1 VASGQGQIKASGIT
15 IGALEVSSDG
25 VLEFDMRGGKFPRA
39 NLREGTDGLTVQ
51 KFTGKLMRRDGK
63 FELREGKLQSSD
75 SIYQVTGTISAGSTL
90 DLKLVRSGGG
100 YEVTGTLAA
109 PLIVPDKAVPTQAE
123 LK

>member
-1 VASGQGQIKASGIT
+1 
-15 IGALEVSSDG
+15 
-25 VLEFDMRGGKFPRA
+25 MRGGKFTRA
-39 NLREGTDGLTVQ
+39 NLREGADGLNVQ
-51 KFTGKLMRRDGK
+51 RFTGKLLRRGGK

-75 SIYQVTGTISAGSTL
+75 SIYQVSGTISAGSTL
-90 DLKLVRSGGG
+90 DLKLARSGGG